1 MLSKRNDFYNIDIE
15 SKIMDCWSVIN
26 DIQILN
32 EAVLEKDLTTDQ
44 ISNVL
49 LGLESL
55 YELKFQRLFE
65 DYKKLV
71 QSGKLLQVEQ

>member
-1 MLSKRNDFYNIDIE
+1 MKNKTFSYAGNSVDIE
-15 SKIMDCWSVIN
+15 SKIMECWGIVN

-49 LGLESL
+49 IGLESL
-55 YELKFQRLFE
+55 YQLKFERLFS
-65 DYKKLV
+65 DY
-71 QSGKLLQVEQ
+71 SALLKEKAI